1 MESILSFVG
10 GETVNCTVARVNFN
24 LGTYCKGAVGK
35 KSDKILSGS
44 PFPDSALRECGEAIR
59 LL

>member
-10 GETVNCTVARVNFN
+10 GETVNCTVARVNLN

-35 KSDKILSGS
+35 KSDKILSGCT
-44 PFPDSALRECGEAIR
+44 SALRKCGEAIR